1 MGRLGKYL
9 LLRLAEIYRWVT
21 APKWVSTP
29 YCIYICVYIHRYA
42 HTQKKNHVRPFP
54 RTRQPAEIVT
64 PSLPGHGG
72 CVDPSAIV
80 RPFPPRSSRSPCTGM
95 LAVTILVG
103 HCAPLPA
110 NIVTPSLPGHG
121 GCDDPWWPMCTPSC
135 GKRSQSRSSRPCPGM
150 VAVTIPSV
158 GTGLS
163 KGCRDQK
170 SVSVGIGL
178 SKGCRDQ
185 KSVSVGT
192 GLPKGCET

>member
-1 MGRLGKYL
+1 MVANVHPFTCK
-9 LLRLAEIYRWVT
+9 
-21 APKWVSTP
+21 KTP
-29 YCIYICVYIHRYA
+29 A
-42 HTQKKNHVRPFP
+42 K
-54 RTRQPAEIVT
+54 IVT
-64 PSLPGHGG
+64 PSLYGHGF
-72 CVDPSAIV
+72 CDDPVANV
-80 RPFPPRSSRSPCTGM
+80 HPFPRQKKPTK
-95 LAVTILVG
+95 
-103 HCAPLPA
+103 
-110 NIVTPSLPGHG
+110 IVTPFLSRYG

-150 VAVTIPSV
+150 VAVTIPSVGIGLSKGCRDQKSVSV

-192 GLPKGCET
+192 GLPKGCEI